1 MQSTIFFILLV
12 QIICHRVKIT
22 IHPNYTHH
30 QEALFQVAHSFFE
43 KGQLLF
49 KGSRNSIKKDFLG
62 DEEINIKFFQ
72 KPGLVKS
79 IIYSFFKDSKAKRSF
94 DYATYLIDHKLL
106 TPFPIAYIEE
116 RNALGLLGKSY
127 YICQHINYDF
137 TFRELIHQPLF
148 PDRNEILE
156 QFTEFTFKLHEAK
169 INFLD
174 HSPGNT
180 LIIKKADKKYDFYLI
195 DLNRMKFESLSIAQ
209 RMDNFKKLWLSKRM
223 IQIIAK
229 KYAALAQ
236 HPEQEIERLL
246 MQFST
251 QFKRKAARKKY
262 IKKFVG
268 KNKSSKSAT

>member
-22 IHPNYTHH
+22 IHPKYKHH
-30 QEALFQVAHSFFE
+30 QEALSQVADSFFE
-43 KGQLLF
+43 KGTLLF
-49 KGSRNSIKKDFLG
+49 QGSRNSIKKDSLG
-62 DEEINIKFFQ
+62 NEEINIKFFQ

-94 DYATYLIDHKLL
+94 DYASYLIENDIL
-106 TPFPIAYIEE
+106 TPFPIAYVEE
-116 RNALGLLGKSY
+116 QNSLGLLGKSY

-148 PDRNEILE
+148 PNRKEILE
-156 QFTEFTFKLHEAK
+156 QFAEFTFQMHEAN

-180 LIIKKADKKYDFYLI
+180 LIIEKENKKYNFYLI
-195 DLNRMKFESLSIAQ
+195 DLNRMKFESLSIVQ
-209 RMDNFKKLWLSKRM
+209 RMENFKKLWLSKQM

-229 KYAALAQ
+229 KYAALAEQ
-236 HPEQEIERLL
+236 PEKEIEQLL
-246 MQFST
+246 TKFSS

-268 KNKSSKSAT
+268 KK

>member
-12 QIICHRVKIT
+12 QIICHRVKIK
-22 IHPNYTHH
+22 IHPNYTHQ
-30 QEALFQVAHSFFE
+30 QEALSQVADSFFE
-43 KGQLLF
+43 KGTLLF

-94 DYATYLIDHKLL
+94 DYASYLIDNKLL

-116 RNALGLLGKSY
+116 RNSFGLLGKSY

-148 PDRNEILE
+148 PNRNEILE
-156 QFTEFTFKLHEAK
+156 QFTEFTFKMHEAK

-209 RMDNFKKLWLSKRM
+209 RMDNFKKLWLSKLM

-236 HPEQEIERLL
+236 HPEEEIERLL

-268 KNKSSKSAT
+268 KK

>member
-22 IHPNYTHH
+22 IHPNYTHQ
-30 QEALFQVAHSFFE
+30 QEALSQVADSFFE
-43 KGQLLF
+43 KGTLLF
-49 KGSRNSIKKDFLG
+49 KGSRNSIKKDYLG

-94 DYATYLIDHKLL
+94 DYASYLIDNKLL

-116 RNALGLLGKSY
+116 RNSFGLLGKSY

-236 HPEQEIERLL
+236 HPEEEIERLL

-268 KNKSSKSAT
+268 KNKSSKSAN